1 MNYLL
6 DTCVISEL
14 VAKKPDSQVLAW
26 IDGLA
31 DEHVFLSVLTVG
43 EIQRGI
49 SKLPDSNRRTTLVNW
64 LETDLLARFSGRLLD
79 LDVAVLLKWGELTA
93 RLEGA
98 GRPLPA
104 VDSLF
109 AAQALTYQMNFVTRN
124 TKDFIDT
131 GVNLVNP
138 WQAEETG

>member
-26 IDGLA
+26 IDSLA
-31 DEHVFLSVLTVG
+31 NERVFLSVLTVG
-43 EIQRGI
+43 EIRRGVF
-49 SKLPDSNRRTTLVNW
+49 KLPDSNRRTTLVNW
-64 LETDLLARFSGRLLD
+64 LETDLLARFSGRILA
-79 LDVAVLLKWGELTA
+79 LDVAVLLKWGALTA
-93 RLEGA
+93 RLEGI
-98 GRPLPA
+98 GRPMPA
-104 VDSLF
+104 IDSLF
-109 AAQALTYQMNFVTRN
+109 AAQALTYQMNFATRN

-138 WQAEETG
+138 WQTEESN